1 MNNKKIKKTIFIIIL
16 VIIISLIIFTIYSIA
31 NSNKEKNPNSELNQN
46 IINEIENLS
55 MEERLKLKHQID
67 ILEDNL

>member
-31 NSNKEKNPNSELNQN
+31 NSNKEKKSEFG
-46 IINEIENLS
+46 IESKYN
-55 MEERLKLKHQID
+55 K
-67 ILEDNL
+67 